1 MARTYT
7 IPSFCSSLLICM
19 YFLMCVVLCNF
30 VLMLMFVD
38 VRWCCVYIYWVVSLV
53 LAIILSK
60 LLLRFSL
67 VLRLAYPTRTRWLG
81 PSSCGRPRLFRT
93 GGRWWEPNGRSN
105 RGTVRSGRWA
115 CPACVLIHLFVTF
128 KSQVYTYSLC
138 FAEPSPCQTE
148 NGSEHLRTSELSFR
162 SGILRISVIR
172 AGIIRYD
179 ADVYLR
185 IYIKNEG
192 SKAKRKKVA
201 QIHLLVQ
208 FIYI

>member
-1 MARTYT
+1 MVGVTGARYD
-7 IPSFCSSLLICM
+7 PG
-19 YFLMCVVLCNF
+19 VEH
-30 VLMLMFVD
+30 D
-38 VRWCCVYIYWVVSLV
+38 
-53 LAIILSK
+53 
-60 LLLRFSL
+60 
-67 VLRLAYPTRTRWLG
+67 
-81 PSSCGRPRLFRT
+81 
-93 GGRWWEPNGRSN
+93 
-105 RGTVRSGRWA
+105 
-115 CPACVLIHLFVTF
+115 PAPFFVTF

-179 ADVYLR
+179 ADVYYR

-201 QIHLLVQ
+201 QQLDLLVL